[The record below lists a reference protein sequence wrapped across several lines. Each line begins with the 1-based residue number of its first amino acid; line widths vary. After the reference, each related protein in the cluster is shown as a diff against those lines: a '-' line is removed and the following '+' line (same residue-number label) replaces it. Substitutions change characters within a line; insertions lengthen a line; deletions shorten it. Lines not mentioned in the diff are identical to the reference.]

1 MKFNENKIQLFFEK
15 NVNFLTFFG
24 GFSNFIQNW
33 FFFRKNSFFLQ
44 FSFSRL
50 ETSFASKFIIF
61 FQWKL
66 TSHTLWF
73 EKPIGKRANILA
85 RLKLQ
90 IYTCEQKIH
99 FLLSKSKIG
108 AFQLALSRNAIS
120 TTESKRTPHFWSRTT
135 LVYIHDSWNKF

>member
-1 MKFNENKIQLFFEK
+1 MKIKFN
-15 NVNFLTFFG
+15 
-24 GFSNFIQNW
+24 
-33 FFFRKNSFFLQ
+33 FFLKKMSIFWHFLADFQ
-44 FSFSRL
+44 ISSKIDFFSKKFVFS
-50 ETSFASKFIIF
+50 SIFIFSPRNEFCFKIYNFF

>member
-1 MKFNENKIQLFFEK
+1 MKIKFNFFLKKMSIFWHFLADFQISSKIDFFSK
-15 NVNFLTFFG
+15 KFV
-24 GFSNFIQNW
+24 FSSIFIFSPRNEFCFKIYN
-33 FFFRKNSFFLQ
+33 FFFQR
-44 FSFSRL
+44 
-50 ETSFASKFIIF
+50 
-61 FQWKL
+61 KL

>member
-1 MKFNENKIQLFFEK
+1 MIQDLFSIILVDYYIEKCENVLKF
-15 NVNFLTFFG
+15 TFHDFAAH
-24 GFSNFIQNW
+24 
-33 FFFRKNSFFLQ
+33 LQ
-44 FSFSRL
+44 DYVSARCHL

-66 TSHTLWF
+66 TSHTLWL
-73 EKPIGKRANILA
+73 EKLLSKRAIILA

-108 AFQLALSRNAIS
+108 AFNSARFKLKCNFDNGI
-120 TTESKRTPHFWSRTT
+120 EKKTPF
-135 LVYIHDSWNKF
+135 LI

>member
-1 MKFNENKIQLFFEK
+1 MKIKFN
-15 NVNFLTFFG
+15 
-24 GFSNFIQNW
+24 
-33 FFFRKNSFFLQ
+33 FFLKKMSIFWHFLADFQ
-44 FSFSRL
+44 ISSKIDFFSKKFVFS
-50 ETSFASKFIIF
+50 SIFIFSPRNEFCFKIYNFF

-66 TSHTLWF
+66 TSHTLWL
-73 EKPIGKRANILA
+73 EKPLGNRANILA